1 MGAVEVEQQRRAPVH
16 AVPRRL
22 RHLRFL
28 LGDVWWTARVN
39 RMWWLL
45 PALIV
50 ILLALAAAGTAQT
63 AVPYAVYTLL

>member
-1 MGAVEVEQQRRAPVH
+1 MGTAEIDQPARASVR
-16 AVPRRL
+16 AVPRRF
-22 RHLRFL
+22 RHLRYL
-28 LGDVWWTARVN
+28 VGDVWWTARVN

-50 ILLALAAAGTAQT
+50 VLLALAAAGTAQT